1 LTWDGVVANATRW
14 ALVHEWAAVL
24 TNQGIV
30 WPQTA
35 VLIDIDKTLL
45 GPRGRSDGA
54 IDDARAEAA
63 LRVATDLLGER
74 FDRSVF
80 RQHYTELCRREWHA
94 ITLDNQD
101 YTVAMALFATVEVF
115 DLPAIEVQLEAG
127 LSPTLLELLI
137 AAQQVPVELQA
148 LRQQL
153 IERIEA
159 GDPTPFTQFRRAE
172 LETTAARMA
181 DGRLTLSNELF
192 TLGRRLQA
200 QGALILAASDKPAE
214 SALPTPEQQAAG
226 FLPLHRTPAI
236 LD

>member
-1 LTWDGVVANATRW
+1 
-14 ALVHEWAAVL
+14 
-24 TNQGIV
+24 
-30 WPQTA
+30 
-35 VLIDIDKTLL
+35 
-45 GPRGRSDGA
+45 
-54 IDDARAEAA
+54 
-63 LRVATDLLGER
+63 
-74 FDRSVF
+74 
-80 RQHYTELCRREWHA
+80 
-94 ITLDNQD
+94 
-101 YTVAMALFATVEVF
+101 
-115 DLPAIEVQLEAG
+115 
-127 LSPTLLELLI
+127 
-137 AAQQVPVELQA
+137 

-200 QGALILAASDKPAE
+200 QRALILAASDKPAE

-226 FLPLHRTPAI
+226 FLPLHRTPAM